1 MDAWTFFF
9 AFVAKFRHYTSN
21 VVESFKKDVSHAY
34 KTENFKQNFSLLIYP
49 ILVDELVPQS
59 ILPTV
64 VCCVPGRP
72 KIKN

>member
-1 MDAWTFFF
+1 MPYPCVHA
-9 AFVAKFRHYTSN
+9 AAII
-21 VVESFKKDVSHAY
+21 SFCRQGLYKYVSHAY